1 MARIRFRAA
10 SDEPLTDR
18 GLTFILAIFGLATP
32 VWLAA
37 TVALVWRQRD
47 LELGLTFLAV
57 FAGSFLV
64 ASLVYGLSYLVWL
77 AFERPLTAG
86 LRNGLGSR
94 LAGATPA
101 LLGISAVAG
110 VLLLLAA
117 SAPLV
122 SAGEHLTAL
131 PAEGRAGSVWFFQE
145 YQHEDTVSAR
155 TALPLIAEIRV
166 ATETRGFGRPFTQPQ
181 PALPLIANP
190 VTPIPIDPVAAFGI
204 LAVVESLV
212 ALTRRRRIGRIG
224 LTGHALA
231 LTGLAGLAYLLTI
244 GYWFVGLSRI
254 ALDAE
259 SFIVNSPADRL
270 SSELLTHWGYWVI
283 LLLSLTLLIA
293 GLLLNVPRPTSRP

>member
-57 FAGSFLV
+57 FAGAFLI

-77 AFERPLTAG
+77 AFERPLTSG
-86 LRNGLGSR
+86 LRNGLGRR

-101 LLGISAVAG
+101 LLGVSAVAG
-110 VLLLLAA
+110 LLLLLAA

-122 SAGEHLTAL
+122 SVGEYLTAL

-155 TALPLIAEIRV
+155 TALPQVAEIRA

-190 VTPIPIDPVAAFGI
+190 VVPIPIDPVAAFGI

-212 ALTRRRRIGRIG
+212 ALTRRRRIG

-231 LTGLAGLAYLLTI
+231 LTGLAGLSYLLTI

-259 SFIVNSPADRL
+259 SFIVNSPANRL
-270 SSELLTHWGYWVI
+270 SFELLTHWGYWLI

-293 GLLLNVPRPTSRP
+293 GLLLNVPRPANR

>member
-47 LELGLTFLAV
+47 LEPGLTFLAV

-64 ASLVYGLSYLVWL
+64 ASLVYGLGYLIWL
-77 AFERPLTAG
+77 AFERPLAAG
-86 LRNGLGSR
+86 LRKGLGSR
-94 LAGATPA
+94 LARATPA

-110 VLLLLAA
+110 LLLLLAA

-122 SAGEHLTAL
+122 SVGEHLTAL
-131 PAEGRAGSVWFFQE
+131 PAEGRSGSVWFFQE

-155 TALPLIAEIRV
+155 TALPLIAETRA

-181 PALPLIANP
+181 PSVPLIANP

-204 LAVVESLV
+204 LAVVESLI
-212 ALTRRRRIGRIG
+212 ALTRRRRIG
-224 LTGHALA
+224 LTGYALA
-231 LTGLAGLAYLLTI
+231 LTGLAGLGYLLTI

-254 ALDAE
+254 PLDAE
-259 SFIVNSPADRL
+259 SFIVNSPANRL
-270 SSELLTHWGYWVI
+270 SFELLTHWGYWVI